1 MFAVMKTGG
10 KQYRVQSGDVLRV
23 EKLNAEAGDEIQFND
38 ILMVGDTVGAPL
50 VEGAGV
56 KATVIDQIKGPKTI
70 NFVKRRRK
78 HGSQRRKGHRQQL
91 TLVRIGDILES
102 GADKSGIRAAV
113 SGRGIAFAVAGVA
126 AAAGAAAAYAATRGN
141 DSDTAKAA
149 PKAKPSATE
158 KEAPKAKSAK
168 EASVTSG
175 ADDLKLLSGVGPALE
190 KKLHAEGITTFA
202 QIAAWTDAEVE
213 EFGEKLSFK
222 GRIEREGWIEQA
234 KELSK

>member
-1 MFAVMKTGG
+1 MFAVLKTGG

-23 EKLNAEAGDEIQFND
+23 EKLDAQAGDEIQFND
-38 ILMVGDTVGAPL
+38 VLMVGDTIGAPL

-78 HGSQRRKGHRQQL
+78 HGSQRKKGHRQQL

-102 GADKSGIRAAV
+102 GASDSGIRAAL
-113 SGRGIAFAVAGVA
+113 SGRGIAFATGAVAM
-126 AAAGAAAAYAATRGN
+126 AAAGAAAAYAATRK
-141 DSDTAKAA
+141 DDTADAKPAKTAAA
-149 PKAKPSATE
+149 PKA
-158 KEAPKAKSAK
+158 AKSDAP
-168 EASVTSG
+168 AG
-175 ADDLKLLSGVGPALE
+175 GDDLKVLSGVGPALE

-202 QIAAWTDAEVE
+202 QIAAWSDADVE
-213 EFGEKLSFK
+213 EFGEKLNFK

>member
-1 MFAVMKTGG
+1 MFAVLKTGG

-23 EKLNAEAGDEIQFND
+23 EKLDAQAGDEIQFNE
-38 ILMVGDTVGAPL
+38 ILMVGDSIGAPL

-78 HGSQRRKGHRQQL
+78 HGSQRKKGHRQQL
-91 TLVRIGDILES
+91 TLVRIGDIMES
-102 GADKSGIRAAV
+102 GADKSGIRAALT
-113 SGRGIAFAVAGVA
+113 GRGIAFATGAVAL
-126 AAAGAAAAYAATRGN
+126 AAAGAAAAYAA
-141 DSDTAKAA
+141 SAKKAEKPAKAEKAAA
-149 PKAKPSATE
+149 PKAAAAT
-158 KEAPKAKSAK
+158 A
-168 EASVTSG
+168 G
-175 ADDLKLLSGVGPALE
+175 ADDLKQLSGVGPALE

-202 QIAAWTDAEVE
+202 QIAAWSDAEAE
-213 EFGEKLSFK
+213 EFGEKLNFK